1 MPAKHGLGWCGLHRA
16 TILVNLVAGLPC
28 AVRTKVSA
36 SPKESREAGLKLRS
50 RCCSLLSHTL
60 LQEQQ
65 DGRDMIPAGVGGP
78 GKLFRAHSEHSLA
91 GGEKNHGDRQTAG
104 IASAKR
110 KEMIHWCT
118 HSKMHI
124 SRSVRCAACAGEEQR

>member
-1 MPAKHGLGWCGLHRA
+1 MSDTRVPQLQRRHNNN
-16 TILVNLVAGLPC
+16 T
-28 AVRTKVSA
+28 A
-36 SPKESREAGLKLRS
+36 SPPIPYLQAVTLVQP
-50 RCCSLLSHTL
+50 L

-91 GGEKNHGDRQTAG
+91 GGEQNHGDRQTAG